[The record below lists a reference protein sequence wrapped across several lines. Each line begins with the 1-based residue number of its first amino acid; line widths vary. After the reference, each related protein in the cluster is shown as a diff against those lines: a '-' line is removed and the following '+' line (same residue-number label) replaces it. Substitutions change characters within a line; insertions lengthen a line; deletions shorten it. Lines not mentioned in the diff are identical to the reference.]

1 MESCME
7 WLGHLFEKYPEM
19 AVYLAIGVGYL
30 IGGLKFR
37 GAGIGA
43 VTGSLLA
50 GILVGN
56 FFHVPVSDAA
66 KSILFLLFLFGIGYS
81 VGPSFFRSM
90 KGSGWR
96 WAVLG
101 VFMPLVGLITAYAV
115 ARFLKLD
122 LGFAAGLFSGALT
135 ESPAIGTASEAIRAL
150 AMPDQQKQDLIS
162 HIAVADAVCYIFGT
176 AGLIW
181 FCSSL
186 GPKLL
191 GINLKE
197 ESKKIESDL
206 GIKRTKLGV
215 SPAWQPIAVRAYTIP
230 VGAAIV
236 GKTVDQAQRG
246 VTGARIFAERIRRN
260 GEVFQ
265 PVPATVLEAGDSVA
279 LLGRTEILV
288 SLVGPAAS
296 EVADP
301 ELLNIPVASYDIYVT
316 GKLLTGKTLQEIVR
330 IDEIRGIFLR
340 GIIRNSE
347 SIPVG
352 IKTVVERG
360 DILQVTGPEAVVEN
374 FAQLAGRVLS
384 PVQESDLA
392 TLGIA
397 IFCGVLAGALITI
410 PIGHLRINLGT
421 SVGTLLAGL
430 LVGWFRSLV
439 PWFGGIPDG
448 AILFMRSMG
457 LAGFVAMIGLKAGP
471 VFVSALKDVGYVLLL
486 GGVVVTL
493 VPLLSGLL
501 MGRYVLKLNPVLL
514 LGGLAGAQTM
524 TAGLAAVQEKA
535 DSTVA
540 VLGYSGTIA
549 FGHILLTTCGTL
561 LIALLS

>member
-1 MESCME
+1 ME

-19 AVYLAIGVGYL
+19 AVYLAIGMGYL

-37 GAGIGA
+37 GAGLGA
-43 VTGSLLA
+43 VTGSLLG

-56 FFHVPVSDAA
+56 FFHVPVSDTA

-81 VGPSFFRSM
+81 VGPSFFRSI
-90 KGSGWR
+90 KGDGWR

-101 VFMPLVGLITAYAV
+101 VMMPLVGLMTAYAV
-115 ARFLKLD
+115 ARILHLD
-122 LGFAAGLFSGALT
+122 LGFAAGLLSGSLT

-150 AMPDQQKQDLIS
+150 ALPEAQKQQLVS

-191 GINLKE
+191 KVNLRE
-197 ESKKIESDL
+197 ESKKIESNL
-206 GIKRTKLGV
+206 GIKRTRLGV
-215 SPAWQPIAVRAYTIP
+215 APAWQPVAVRAYRIP
-230 VGAAIV
+230 LGAAVI
-236 GKTVDQAQRG
+236 GKTVDQAERSVQG
-246 VTGARIFAERIRRN
+246 TRIFAERIRRN
-260 GEVFQ
+260 GEVFA
-265 PVPATVLEAGDSVA
+265 PAPATVLQAGDSIA
-279 LLGRTEILV
+279 LLGRTDVLV
-288 SLVGPAAS
+288 NLLGNRAA

-301 ELLNIPVASYDIYVT
+301 ELLDIPVASFDIYVT
-316 GKLLTGKTLQEIVR
+316 CKRLVGKTLEEIAQTV
-330 IDEIRGIFLR
+330 DETRGIFLR
-340 GIIRNSE
+340 GITRNTE
-347 SIPVG
+347 LIPVG
-352 IKTVVERG
+352 LKTVVERG
-360 DILQVTGPEAVVEN
+360 DILKITGTEAAADG
-374 FAQLAGRVLS
+374 FAEVAGRVLS
-384 PVQESDLA
+384 PIQESDLA

-397 IFCGVLAGALITI
+397 IFAGVLVGAVVTI
-410 PIGHLRINLGT
+410 PVGHLRINLGA

-430 LVGWFRSLV
+430 LVGWFRSRV
-439 PWFGGIPDG
+439 PWFGRIPEG

-457 LAGFVAMIGLKAGP
+457 LAAFVAMIGLKAGP

-493 VPLLSGLL
+493 TPLLVGLL
-501 MGRYVLKLNPVLL
+501 FGRYVLKLNPVLL

-535 DSTVA
+535 DSPVA
-540 VLGYSGTIA
+540 VLGYSGTVA

-561 LIALLS
+561 IIALLS

>member
-1 MESCME
+1 ME

-19 AVYLAIGVGYL
+19 AVYLAIGLGYI

-90 KGSGWR
+90 KGSGWK
-96 WAVLG
+96 WGVLG
-101 VFMPLVGLITAYAV
+101 VFIPLVGLMTAYAV

-122 LGFAAGLFSGALT
+122 LGFAAGLLSGSLT

-150 AMPDQQKQDLIS
+150 SMDDAQKQTLIS

-206 GIKRTKLGV
+206 GIKRTRLGV
-215 SPAWQPIAVRAYTIP
+215 APAWQPIAIRAYRIP
-230 VGAAIV
+230 IGAAIV
-236 GKTVDQAQRG
+236 GKTVDQAERG
-246 VTGARIFAERIRRN
+246 VQGARIFAERIRRN

-265 PVPATVLEAGDSVA
+265 PAPATVLEAGDSVA
-279 LLGRTEILV
+279 LLGRTE
-288 SLVGPAAS
+288 SLVTLVGSAAP
-296 EVADP
+296 EVADA
-301 ELLNIPVASYDIYVT
+301 ELLDIPVASFDIYVT
-316 GKLLTGKTLQEIVR
+316 DKRLVGKTLEEIAQT
-330 IDEIRGIFLR
+330 IDQIRGIFLR
-340 GIIRNSE
+340 GILRNSK

-352 IKTVVERG
+352 LKTVVERG
-360 DILQVTGPEAVVEN
+360 DIVQVTGPEAVVEN
-374 FAQLAGRVLS
+374 FAKIAGRILS

-392 TLGIA
+392 VLGIA

-471 VFVSALKDVGYVLLL
+471 VFIAALKDVGYMLLL

-493 VPLLSGLL
+493 VPLVTGLFF
-501 MGRYVLKLNPVLL
+501 GRYVLKLNPVLL

-540 VLGYSGTIA
+540 VLGYSGTVA

-561 LIALLS
+561 IIALLS

>member
-1 MESCME
+1 ME

-19 AVYLAIGVGYL
+19 AVYLAIGLGYI

-90 KGSGWR
+90 KGSGWK
-96 WAVLG
+96 WGVLG
-101 VFMPLVGLITAYAV
+101 VFIPLVGLMTAYAV

-122 LGFAAGLFSGALT
+122 LGFAAGLLSGSLT

-150 AMPDQQKQDLIS
+150 SMADAEKQTLIS

-206 GIKRTKLGV
+206 GIKRTRLGV
-215 SPAWQPIAVRAYTIP
+215 APAWQPIAIRAYKIP
-230 VGAAIV
+230 IGAAIV
-236 GKTVDQAQRG
+236 GKTVDQAEQG
-246 VTGARIFAERIRRN
+246 VKGARIFAERIRRN

-265 PVPATVLEAGDSVA
+265 PAPATVLEAGDSVA
-279 LLGRTEILV
+279 LLGRTEALV
-288 SLVGPAAS
+288 TLVGSAAP
-296 EVADP
+296 EVADA
-301 ELLNIPVASYDIYVT
+301 ELLDIPVASFDIYVT
-316 GKLLTGKTLQEIVR
+316 GNRLVGKTLEEIAQTT
-330 IDEIRGIFLR
+330 DQIRGIFLR
-340 GIIRNSE
+340 GITRNSKPL
-347 SIPVG
+347 PVG
-352 IKTVVERG
+352 LKTVVERG

-374 FAQLAGRVLS
+374 FAKIAGRVLS
-384 PVQESDLA
+384 PIQESDLA

-410 PIGHLRINLGT
+410 PVGHLRINLGT

-471 VFVSALKDVGYVLLL
+471 VFIAALKDVGYMLLL

-493 VPLLSGLL
+493 VPLVTGLFF
-501 MGRYVLKLNPVLL
+501 GRYVLKLNPVLL

-535 DSTVA
+535 ESTVA
-540 VLGYSGTIA
+540 VLGYSGTVA

-561 LIALLS
+561 IIALLS

>member
-1 MESCME
+1 ME

-19 AVYLAIGVGYL
+19 AVYLAIGIGYL
-30 IGGLKFR
+30 IGGLKIR
-37 GAGIGA
+37 GAGIGS

-90 KGSGWR
+90 KGSGWK
-96 WAVLG
+96 WCVLAV
-101 VFMPLVGLITAYAV
+101 FIPLVGLMTAYAV

-122 LGFAAGLFSGALT
+122 LGFAAGLLSGALT

-150 AMPDQQKQDLIS
+150 SMDDAQKQTLIS

-197 ESKKIESDL
+197 ESKKIESEL

-215 SPAWQPIAVRAYTIP
+215 APAWQPIAIRAYRIP
-230 VGAAIV
+230 IGAAII
-236 GKTVDQAQRG
+236 GKTVDQAEQG
-246 VTGARIFAERIRRN
+246 VKGARIFAERIRRN

-265 PVPATVLEAGDSVA
+265 PAPSTVLEAGDSVA
-279 LLGRTEILV
+279 LLGRTESLV
-288 SLVGPAAS
+288 TLVGPAAP
-296 EVADP
+296 EVADA
-301 ELLNIPVASYDIYVT
+301 ELLDIPVASFDIYVT
-316 GKLLTGKTLQEIVR
+316 GRRLVGKTLEEIAQT
-330 IDEIRGIFLR
+330 IDQIRGIFLR
-340 GIIRNSE
+340 GILRNSKA
-347 SIPVG
+347 IPVG
-352 IKTVVERG
+352 LKTVVERG
-360 DILQVTGPEAVVEN
+360 DIVQVSGPEAVVEN
-374 FAQLAGRVLS
+374 FAKIAGRVLS
-384 PVQESDLA
+384 PIQESDLA
-392 TLGIA
+392 MLGIA

-410 PIGHLRINLGT
+410 PVGHLRINLGT

-448 AILFMRSMG
+448 AVLFMRSMG

-471 VFVSALKDVGYVLLL
+471 VFIAALKDVGYMLLL
-486 GGVVVTL
+486 GGMVVTL

-540 VLGYSGTIA
+540 VLGYSGTVA

-561 LIALLS
+561 IIALLS

>member
-1 MESCME
+1 ME

-19 AVYLAIGVGYL
+19 AVYLAIGLGYL
-30 IGGLKFR
+30 IGGLKIR
-37 GAGIGA
+37 GAGIGS

-90 KGSGWR
+90 KGSGWK
-96 WAVLG
+96 WGVLA
-101 VFMPLVGLITAYAV
+101 VFMPLVGLMTAYAV

-122 LGFAAGLFSGALT
+122 LGFAAGLLSGALT

-150 AMPDQQKQDLIS
+150 SMDDAQKQTLIS

-197 ESKKIESDL
+197 ESKKIELDL

-215 SPAWQPIAVRAYTIP
+215 APAWQPIAIRAYTIP
-230 VGAAIV
+230 IGAAIV
-236 GKTVDQAQRG
+236 GKTVDQAERG
-246 VTGARIFAERIRRN
+246 VKGARIFAERIRRN

-265 PVPATVLEAGDSVA
+265 PVAATVLEAGDNVA
-279 LLGRTEILV
+279 LLGRTESLV
-288 SLVGPAAS
+288 TLVGPAAP
-296 EVADP
+296 EVADH
-301 ELLNIPVASYDIYVT
+301 ELLDIPVASFDVYVT
-316 GKLLTGKTLQEIVR
+316 DKRLVGKTLEEIAQT
-330 IDEIRGIFLR
+330 IDQIRGIFLR
-340 GIIRNSE
+340 GILRNSKP
-347 SIPVG
+347 IPVG
-352 IKTVVERG
+352 LKTVIERG
-360 DILQVTGPEAVVEN
+360 DIVQVTGPEVVVEN
-374 FAQLAGRVLS
+374 FARIAGRILS

-392 TLGIA
+392 VLGIA
-397 IFCGVLAGALITI
+397 IFCGVLVGALITI
-410 PIGHLRINLGT
+410 PIGSLRINLGT

-471 VFVSALKDVGYVLLL
+471 VFIAALKDVGYMLLL

-493 VPLLSGLL
+493 VPLFSGLL

-535 DSTVA
+535 ESTVA
-540 VLGYSGTIA
+540 VLGYSGTVA

-561 LIALLS
+561 IIALLS